1 VAEALLP
8 YAATYGGLHIGDVAG
23 SVSALMVFAPVLL
36 VPLLYCIWPNVERRH
51 VVSALSVVALPLYL
65 AVARTIFTTQMQAFV
80 PAVALL
86 AAFASW
92 LALVRLPFTLRLFAL
107 AMLVLSVVL
116 SWLQVGYW
124 DDPAWKAALFSL
136 VEGTGLRGSL
146 PL

>member
-1 VAEALLP
+1 MRP
-8 YAATYGGLHIGDVAG
+8 NVAG
-23 SVSALMVFAPVLL
+23 SVSALVVFAPVML
-36 VPLLYCIWPNVERRH
+36 VPILSCIWPQIERRH
-51 VVSALSVVALPLYL
+51 VVSALAVVALPFYL
-65 AVARTIFTTQMQAFV
+65 AVARTIFTTQMQPFV

-92 LALVRLPFTLRLFAL
+92 LALVRLPLTLRIFAL
-107 AMLVLSVVL
+107 LMLALSVVL

-136 VEGTGLRGSL
+136 LEGTSLRGSL